1 MTRHLPATRW
11 CLLLLAYLCAGLA
24 IVGLVV
30 PGLPTVPFLLVASW
44 AAARGSPRLHAW
56 LHRHR
61 HLGPALRDWESQ
73 RAIGVRAKCSAVVL
87 LALSWAILAW
97 RVDNLLLLTLAGG
110 LFVVVAAFVLT
121 RPLPK
126 S

>member
-1 MTRHLPATRW
+1 LPATRW

-56 LHRHR
+56 LHCHR

-73 RAIGVRAKCSAVVL
+73 RAIGARAKCSAVVL

-97 RVDNLLLLTLAGG
+97 RVDNFLLLTLTGG
-110 LFVVVAAFVLT
+110 LFVAVATFVLT
-121 RPLPK
+121 RPSPK